1 MTNYRDVAQDAEGG
15 GRIECEATRISQSSL
30 QLIDLSLGDLDHQR
44 VTFVLLCRAFCQH
57 KLDARHALP
66 HLRKPNALVPVNV
79 VHERYKQAGHAL
91 CRDAWG

>member
-1 MTNYRDVAQDAEGG
+1 
-15 GRIECEATRISQSSL
+15 
-30 QLIDLSLGDLDHQR
+30 LSLGDLDHQR